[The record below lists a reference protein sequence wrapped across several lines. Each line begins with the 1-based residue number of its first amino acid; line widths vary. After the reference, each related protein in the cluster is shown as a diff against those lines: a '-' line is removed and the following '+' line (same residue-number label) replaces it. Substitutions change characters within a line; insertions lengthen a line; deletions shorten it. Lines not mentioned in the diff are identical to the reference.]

1 MYKVGFSAHNFTPVT
16 LGFAM
21 VVAVVG
27 FAISDHL
34 LFKEN
39 HRKRATEARL
49 VGLINMPGMSWED
62 KEDLLKK
69 EAKRMMKED
78 NELFTKT
85 A

>member
-1 MYKVGFSAHNFTPVT
+1 
-16 LGFAM
+16 
-21 VVAVVG
+21 
-27 FAISDHL
+27 L

-49 VGLINMPGMSWED
+49 VGLINMPGMTWED

-69 EAKRMMKED
+69 EAKRMLKED
-78 NELFTKT
+78 NELFSRT